1 MADRQQHFFR
11 APDAPGQLAGRTE
24 PTPTNR
30 RSRFERK
37 VPTQL
42 RDWLIRA
49 TRVHAHI
56 CSVVR
61 LYARPGAADP
71 AGDSYESRAAR
82 CDQTLLFDAMR
93 MAGDESHAIADEI
106 YKVME
111 SATGT
116 DALPGTTDKVAI
128 MRQRALRGES
138 LFTDRDRRTPL

>member
-1 MADRQQHFFR
+1 MADRQQNFFR
-11 APDAPGQLAGRTE
+11 DEIKPAVGPTE

-37 VPTQL
+37 VPPRL

-49 TRVHAHI
+49 TRIHAHI
-56 CSVVR
+56 CAVVR
-61 LYARPGAADP
+61 LYARPGDADP
-71 AGDSYESRAAR
+71 DGDSYQSRAAR

-106 YKVME
+106 YRHME
-111 SATGT
+111 PTGT
-116 DALPGTTDKVAI
+116 VALPGTADKVAV

-138 LFTDRDRRTPL
+138 LFSDRDRRTPF